1 MKRSVFKKITILVF
15 ICLFCI
21 LGIANGGETNVEA
34 ANNNGVPY
42 TTYTKSVHGLTPT
55 QTAYIPVGVI
65 GEKFDLVDEPQN
77 LKSASDIYY
86 YNNNL
91 YIADSGNKRI
101 IQSDI
106 KGNLIRI
113 YKHDSFV
120 EPTGVFVTEDGVY
133 IADKGA
139 KTVFLVNHE
148 LTVDNKAEVTLEVTQ
163 PNSPIFGKQEFKPTK
178 VAVKSNKNI
187 YVVGEGSTN
196 GIIEF
201 NYDGEFLGYL
211 GINSVELSLRS
222 IIYKFLLKDN
232 DSASSK
238 PSAPTNVALGLK
250 GAILSTNVNVNETF
264 KRLNITGINTLQA
277 STLYPTVTLAD
288 IIMNDEGYIYMV
300 AESGEVYE
308 YDSKGNLLFQ
318 FNTYD
323 FAQTKSLGLT
333 AKPSGICIDNVGNMY
348 ILDSSSANI
357 QIYQKTVFV
366 DLVHKAVTLY
376 NDGRYEES
384 KPYWEE
390 IQRQNTSFSLAHTA
404 LGSALTKEGKYEE
417 ALKEFELAKDYTGY
431 SQAYWEIRNAAIQS
445 NLPLWLGLILGA
457 IVIIFIL
464 SKLYKNTTI
473 FDGVKAVIRK
483 IKSQKLVAELL
494 YGFNVFKKPSDT
506 FYGIKKQGKA
516 SYLSGFILL
525 ALFVIIYLVDIYCS
539 GFLFR
544 SEAGLSYVS
553 VQLAI
558 VLGVFFLFVIVNY
571 FVSTLSDG
579 EGWFRDIFICSVYA
593 LMPFIVLTLPMTIIS
608 HFLTFNE
615 SFIVELYKTLTIAWS
630 LFLVIYAI
638 KEVHNYSFKKT
649 IGSVLIIIFGMVI
662 LVLIGLL
669 VYSFM
674 GQLIDFLVSIVKE
687 VFYRAF

>member
-1 MKRSVFKKITILVF
+1 MKKALFKKITIVIF

-21 LGIANGGETNVEA
+21 FGFAPKASVSA
-34 ANNNGVPY
+34 ASSNGVPY

-65 GEKFDLVDEPQN
+65 CDSAATALLSK
-77 LKSASDIYY
+77 ASDIFYF
-86 YNNNL
+86 NNSL
-91 YIADSGNKRI
+91 YIADTGNGRI
-101 IQSDI
+101 IQTDI
-106 KGNLIRI
+106 KGKIIRE
-113 YKHDSFV
+113 YKHAEFV
-120 EPTGVFVTEDGVY
+120 SPTGVFVTEESVY
-133 IADKGA
+133 VADKGA
-139 KTVFLVNHE
+139 KAVFKLSHE
-148 LTVDNKAEVTLEVTQ
+148 LSGLELNTAVIELKVVK
-163 PNSPIFGKQEFKPTK
+163 PVNSQIFGKQDFVPTK
-178 VAVKSNKNI
+178 VAVKSNRNI
-187 YVVGEGSTN
+187 YVIGEGSTN

-211 GINSVELSLRS
+211 GINSVEQSWKSVLYDILN
-222 IIYKFLLKDN
+222 IKIDGK
-232 DSASSK
+232 SK

-250 GAILSTNVNVNETF
+250 GSILSTNVNVAETF

-277 STLYPTVTLAD
+277 TTQYPTVTLAD

-300 AESGEVYE
+300 GEQGEVYE
-308 YDSKGNLLFQ
+308 YDSKGNLLFN

-323 FAQTKSLGLT
+323 FGQTKALGLT
-333 AKPSGICIDNVGNMY
+333 SKPSGICIDSNGNIY
-348 ILDSSSANI
+348 ILDSNYSNI

-366 DLVHKAVTLY
+366 DLVHTALTLY
-376 NDGRYEES
+376 NDGLYEES

-404 LGSALTKEGKYEE
+404 LGSALSKEGKYDE
-417 ALKEFELAKDYTGY
+417 ALHEFELARDYAGY

-445 NLPLWLGLILGA
+445 NLPLWLGIIVGAVILL
-457 IVIIFIL
+457 VVL
-464 SKLYKNTTI
+464 SKVYKKSPA
-473 FDGVKAVIRK
+473 FDGVKAGIAK
-483 IKSQKLVAELL
+483 FKSKKLVSELL
-494 YGFNVFKKPSDT
+494 FGFKIFKKPSDT

-516 SYLSGFILL
+516 SYLSGIILL
-525 ALFVIIYLVDIYCS
+525 ALFVLVYLVDIYCS

-553 VQLAI
+553 VQLGI
-558 VLGVFFLFVIVNY
+558 VLGIFLLFVVVNY
-571 FVSTLSDG
+571 FVSTLGDG
-579 EGWFRDIFICSVYA
+579 EGWFKDIFICTAYA
-593 LMPFIVLTLPMTIIS
+593 LMPFIVLTLPMTILS
-608 HFLTFNE
+608 HFLTYNE
-615 SFIVELYKTLTIAWS
+615 SFLVDAYKLFTMGWT

-649 IGSVLIIIFGMVI
+649 IGSVLIIIFGMI
-662 LVLIGLL
+662 MLVLIGLL

>member
-1 MKRSVFKKITILVF
+1 MKKSIFNKISILVF

-21 LGIANGGETNVEA
+21 LGLSFGKVAPVEA
-34 ANNNGVPY
+34 ATNNGIPY
-42 TTYTKSVHGLTPT
+42 TTYTKGVDGLSPT

-65 GEKFDLVDEPQN
+65 GGNFELNK
-77 LKSASDIYY
+77 ASDIYF
-86 YNNNL
+86 YNGNV
-91 YIADSGNKRI
+91 YIADTGNKRI
-101 IQSDI
+101 VLSDI
-106 KGNLIRI
+106 KGNII
-113 YKHDSFV
+113 KEYKHEEFDS
-120 EPTGVFVTEDGVY
+120 PTGVFVTEESVY
-133 IADKGA
+133 VADKGA
-139 KTVFLVNHE
+139 KTVFKLAHE
-148 LTVDNKAEVTLEVTQ
+148 LDLENKAIIELRVVK
-163 PNSPIFGKQEFKPTK
+163 PSKSPIFGNHDFVPTK
-178 VAVKSNKNI
+178 VAVKSNRNI
-187 YVVGEGSTN
+187 YVIGEGSTN

-201 NYDGEFLGYL
+201 NYEGEFLGYL
-211 GINSVELSLRS
+211 GINSVELSFRAIL
-222 IIYKFLLKDN
+222 YEFFVKDA
-232 DSASSK
+232 STASSK

-250 GAILSTNVNVNETF
+250 GAILSTNVNVAETF

-277 STLYPTVTLAD
+277 NTTYPTTVLAD

-300 AESGEVYE
+300 AETGEVYE

-318 FNTYD
+318 FNTKD
-323 FAQTKSLGLT
+323 SSKTQVLGLT
-333 AKPSGICIDNVGNMY
+333 TKPVGICIDNTGNIY
-348 ILDSSSANI
+348 ILDSEKANI

-366 DLVHKAVTLY
+366 DLVHEAVSLY
-376 NDGRYEES
+376 NEGRYIDS
-384 KPYWEE
+384 KPLWEE
-390 IQRQNTSFSLAHTA
+390 ILRQNTSFSLAHTA
-404 LGSALTKEGKYEE
+404 LGSALTKEGKYNE
-417 ALKEFELAKDYTGY
+417 ALEEFRIAKDYAGY
-431 SQAYWEIRNAAIQS
+431 SAAYWEIRNAAIQS
-445 NLPLWLGLILGA
+445 NLPLWLGIILGA

-464 SKLYKNTTI
+464 NKLYKNTTI
-473 FDGVKAVIRK
+473 FDGVKAVIAK
-483 IKSQKLVAELL
+483 IKSKKLVAELL
-494 YGFNVFKKPSDT
+494 YAFNVFKKPSDT

-516 SYLSGFILL
+516 SYASGFILL

-579 EGWFRDIFICSVYA
+579 EGWFRDIFISTVYA
-593 LMPFIVLTLPMTIIS
+593 LMPFIVLTLPMTLIS

-615 SFIVELYKTLTIAWS
+615 SFIVELYKTLTIVWS

-674 GQLIDFLVSIVKE
+674 GQLIEFLVSIVRE

>member
-21 LGIANGGETNVEA
+21 LGISSTKITASAASNV
-34 ANNNGVPY
+34 NGVPY
-42 TTYTKSVHGLTPT
+42 TTYTKSVHGLSPT

-65 GEKFDLVDEPQN
+65 CETHN
-77 LKSASDIYY
+77 LSSASDIYFY
-86 YNNNL
+86 ENSL
-91 YIADSGNKRI
+91 YIADTGNKRI

-106 KGNLIRI
+106 KGNII
-113 YKHDSFV
+113 KEYKHEEFMS
-120 EPTGVFVTEDGVY
+120 PTGVFVTEESVY
-133 IADKGA
+133 IADKAA
-139 KTVFLVNHE
+139 KTVFKVSHDLDATGAANIE
-148 LTVDNKAEVTLEVTQ
+148 LRVVK
-163 PNSPIFGKQEFKPTK
+163 PSKSPIFGNHDFVPTK
-178 VAVKSNKNI
+178 VAVKSNRNI
-187 YVVGEGSTN
+187 YVIGEGSTN

-222 IIYKFLLKDN
+222 IIFGFLLKDF
-232 DSASSK
+232 DGASDK

-250 GAILSTNVNVNETF
+250 GSILSTNINVAETF

-277 STLYPTVTLAD
+277 TTTYPTVTLSD

-300 AESGEVYE
+300 GEQGEVYE
-308 YDSKGNLLFQ
+308 YDSKGNLLFT

-323 FAQTKSLGLT
+323 FAQTKALGLT
-333 AKPSGICIDNVGNMY
+333 SKPSGICLDNDGNIY
-348 ILDSSSANI
+348 ILDSSYTNI

-376 NDGRYEES
+376 NEGRYEES
-384 KPYWEE
+384 KPYWLE

-404 LGSALTKEGKYEE
+404 LGSTLAKEGKYEE
-417 ALKEFELAKDYTGY
+417 ALKEFELAKDYNGY

-445 NLPLWLGLILGA
+445 NLPLWLG
-457 IVIIFIL
+457 IIFGSIIL
-464 SKLYKNTTI
+464 LVVASKVYKKSPA
-473 FDGVKAVIRK
+473 FDGVKAGIAK
-483 IKSQKLVAELL
+483 FKSKKLVSELL
-494 YGFNVFKKPSDT
+494 YGFNIFKKPSDT

-516 SYLSGFILL
+516 SYLSGIILL

-553 VQLAI
+553 VQLAL
-558 VLGVFFLFVIVNY
+558 VLGLFMLFVVVNY

-579 EGWFRDIFICSVYA
+579 EGWFRDIFISSAYA
-593 LMPFIVLTLPMTIIS
+593 LMPFIVLTLPMTFLS
-608 HFLTFNE
+608 HFLTYNE
-615 SFIVELYKTLTIAWS
+615 GFIVELYTTFTMGWT
-630 LFLVIYAI
+630 LFLLIYAI

-649 IGSVLIIIFGMVI
+649 LGSVLIIIFGMII

>member
-1 MKRSVFKKITILVF
+1 MKRSLFKKITILVF
-15 ICLFCI
+15 ICLFCV
-21 LGIANGGETNVEA
+21 LGLTLETQPKVEA
-34 ANNNGVPY
+34 ANNNGIPY
-42 TTYTKSVHGLTPT
+42 TTYTKSVNGLSPT
-55 QTAYIPVGVI
+55 QTAYIPVGII
-65 GEKFDLVDEPQN
+65 GANFE
-77 LKSASDIYY
+77 LKNAADIYF
-86 YNNNL
+86 YNENI
-91 YIADSGNKRI
+91 YVADTGNKRI

-106 KGNLIRI
+106 KGNIIRE
-113 YKHDSFV
+113 YKSDKFV
-120 EPTGVFVTEDGVY
+120 TPTGVFVTDESIY
-133 IADKGA
+133 IADKDA
-139 KTVFLVNHE
+139 KTVFKISHE
-148 LTVDNKAEVTLEVTQ
+148 LDVNNQSIIELEVVK
-163 PNSPIFGKQEFKPTK
+163 PSKSPIFGNHDFVPTK
-178 VAVKSNKNI
+178 VAVKSNRNI
-187 YVVGEGSTN
+187 YVIGEGSTN

-201 NYDGEFLGYL
+201 NYEGEFLGYL
-211 GINSVELSLRS
+211 GINSVELSFRAIL
-222 IIYKFLLKDN
+222 YNFFVKDA
-232 DSASSK
+232 STASSK

-277 STLYPTVTLAD
+277 STTYPTTTLAD
-288 IIMNDEGYIYMV
+288 IIMNNEGYIYMV
-300 AESGEVYE
+300 AETGEVYE

-323 FAQTKSLGLT
+323 SAKTQVLGLT
-333 AKPSGICIDNVGNMY
+333 SKPTGICIDNSGNIY
-348 ILDSSSANI
+348 ILDSSYKNI

-366 DLVHKAVTLY
+366 DLVHEAVSLY
-376 NDGRYEES
+376 NEGRYIDS
-384 KPYWEE
+384 KPLWEE
-390 IQRQNTSFSLAHTA
+390 ILRQNTSFSLAHTA

-417 ALKEFELAKDYTGY
+417 ALEEFKIAKDYAGY
-431 SQAYWEIRNAAIQS
+431 SAAYWEIRNAAIQS
-445 NLPLWLGLILGA
+445 NLPLWLGLFLGA

-464 SKLYKNTTI
+464 NKLYKKTTI
-473 FDGVKAVIRK
+473 FDGLKAVIAK
-483 IKSQKLVAELL
+483 IKSKKLVAELL
-494 YGFNVFKKPSDT
+494 YAFKVFKKPSDT

-516 SYLSGFILL
+516 SYASGFILL
-525 ALFVIIYLVDIYCS
+525 ALFVIVYLVDIYCS

-579 EGWFRDIFICSVYA
+579 EGWFRDIFICTVYS
-593 LMPFIVLTLPMTIIS
+593 LMPFIVLTLPMTFIS

-615 SFIVELYKTLTIAWS
+615 SFIVELYKTLTIVWS

-649 IGSVLIIIFGMVI
+649 VGSVLIIIFGMVI

>member
-1 MKRSVFKKITILVF
+1 MKRALFKKISILVF

-21 LGIANGGETNVEA
+21 LGFTSNKVEVAASNV
-34 ANNNGVPY
+34 NGVPY
-42 TTYTKSVHGLTPT
+42 TTYTKSVHGLSPT

-65 GEKFDLVDEPQN
+65 CQTAN
-77 LKSASDIYY
+77 LSSASDIYY
-86 YNNNL
+86 YNNSL
-91 YIADSGNKRI
+91 YIADTGNKRI
-101 IQSDI
+101 IQTDI
-106 KGNLIRI
+106 KGNII
-113 YKHDSFV
+113 KEYKHEEFMS
-120 EPTGVFVTEDGVY
+120 PTGVFVTDESVY
-133 IADKGA
+133 IADKAA
-139 KTVFLVNHE
+139 KTVFKVSHE
-148 LTVDNKAEVTLEVTQ
+148 LDETTSAANIELRVVKPDK
-163 PNSPIFGKQEFKPTK
+163 SPIFGNHDFVPTK
-178 VAVKSNKNI
+178 VAVKSNRNI
-187 YVVGEGSTN
+187 YVIGEGSTN

-222 IIYKFLLKDN
+222 IIFGFLLKDF
-232 DSASSK
+232 DGASDK

-250 GAILSTNVNVNETF
+250 GSILSTNVNVAETF

-277 STLYPTVTLAD
+277 TTTYPTVTLAD

-300 AESGEVYE
+300 GEQGEVYE
-308 YDSKGNLLFQ
+308 YDSKGNLLFT

-333 AKPSGICIDNVGNMY
+333 SKPSGICLDSTGNIY
-348 ILDSSSANI
+348 ILDSSYTNI

-366 DLVHKAVTLY
+366 DLVHKAVSLY
-376 NDGRYEES
+376 NEGRYEES
-384 KPYWEE
+384 KPYWLE

-404 LGSALTKEGKYEE
+404 LGSTLAKEGKYQE
-417 ALKEFELAKDYTGY
+417 ALKEFELAKDYAGY

-445 NLPLWLGLILGA
+445 NLPLWLGLIFGGI
-457 IVIIFIL
+457 IVIFVL
-464 SKLYKNTTI
+464 NKLYKKTSI
-473 FDGVKAVIRK
+473 FDGVKAVIAK
-483 IKSQKLVAELL
+483 VKSKKLVGELL
-494 YGFNVFKKPSDT
+494 YGFNVLKKPSDT

-516 SYLSGFILL
+516 SYLSGIILL
-525 ALFVIIYLVDIYCS
+525 ALFVVIYLVDIYCS

-558 VLGVFFLFVIVNY
+558 VLGIFMLFVIVNY

-579 EGWFRDIFICSVYA
+579 EGWFRDIFICSAYA
-593 LMPFIVLTLPMTIIS
+593 LVPFIVLTLPMTFLS
-608 HFLTFNE
+608 HFLTYNE
-615 SFIVELYKTLTIAWS
+615 SFIVELYKSFTMIWT
-630 LFLVIYAI
+630 LFLLIYAI

-649 IGSVLIIIFGMVI
+649 VGSVLIIIFGMVI

>member
-1 MKRSVFKKITILVF
+1 MKRSLFKKITILVF
-15 ICLFCI
+15 ICLFCV
-21 LGIANGGETNVEA
+21 LGLTLETQPKVEA
-34 ANNNGVPY
+34 ANNNGIPY
-42 TTYTKSVHGLTPT
+42 TTYTKSVNGLSPT
-55 QTAYIPVGVI
+55 QTAYIPVGII
-65 GEKFDLVDEPQN
+65 GENFE
-77 LKSASDIYY
+77 LKNAADIYF
-86 YNNNL
+86 YNENI
-91 YIADSGNKRI
+91 YVADTGNKRI

-106 KGNLIRI
+106 KGNIIRE
-113 YKHDSFV
+113 YKSDKFV
-120 EPTGVFVTEDGVY
+120 TPTGVFVTDESIY
-133 IADKGA
+133 IADKDA
-139 KTVFLVNHE
+139 KTVFKISHE
-148 LTVDNKAEVTLEVTQ
+148 LDVNNQSIIELEVVK
-163 PNSPIFGKQEFKPTK
+163 PSKSPIFGNHDFVPTK
-178 VAVKSNKNI
+178 VAVKSNRNI
-187 YVVGEGSTN
+187 YVIGEGSTN

-201 NYDGEFLGYL
+201 NYEGEFLGYL
-211 GINSVELSLRS
+211 GINSVELSFRAIL
-222 IIYKFLLKDN
+222 YNFFVKDA
-232 DSASSK
+232 STASSK

-277 STLYPTVTLAD
+277 STTYPTTTLAD
-288 IIMNDEGYIYMV
+288 IIMNNEGYIYMV
-300 AESGEVYE
+300 AETGEVYE

-323 FAQTKSLGLT
+323 SAKTQVLGLT
-333 AKPSGICIDNVGNMY
+333 SKPTGICIDNSGNIY
-348 ILDSSSANI
+348 ILDSSYKNI

-366 DLVHKAVTLY
+366 DLVHEAVSLY
-376 NDGRYEES
+376 NEGRYIDS
-384 KPYWEE
+384 KPLWEE
-390 IQRQNTSFSLAHTA
+390 ILRQNTSFSLAHTA

-417 ALKEFELAKDYTGY
+417 ALEEFKIAKDYAGY
-431 SQAYWEIRNAAIQS
+431 SAAYWEIRNAAIQS
-445 NLPLWLGLILGA
+445 NLPLWLGLFLGA

-464 SKLYKNTTI
+464 NKLYKKTTI
-473 FDGVKAVIRK
+473 FDGLKAVIAK
-483 IKSQKLVAELL
+483 IKSKKLVAELL
-494 YGFNVFKKPSDT
+494 YAFKVFKKPSDT

-516 SYLSGFILL
+516 SYASGFILL
-525 ALFVIIYLVDIYCS
+525 ALFVIVYLVDIYCS

-579 EGWFRDIFICSVYA
+579 EGWFRDIFICTVYS
-593 LMPFIVLTLPMTIIS
+593 LMPFIVLTLPMTFIS

-615 SFIVELYKTLTIAWS
+615 SFIVELYKTLTIVWS

-649 IGSVLIIIFGMVI
+649 VGSVLIIIFGMVI

>member
-1 MKRSVFKKITILVF
+1 MKRSIFKKITILVF
-15 ICLFCI
+15 VCLFCI
-21 LGIANGGETNVEA
+21 LGLSKGKEPVVEA
-34 ANNNGVPY
+34 ANNNGIPY
-42 TTYTKSVHGLTPT
+42 TTYTKSVNGLAPT
-55 QTAYIPVGVI
+55 QTAYIPVGII
-65 GEKFDLVDEPQN
+65 GADFE
-77 LKSASDIYY
+77 LKNAADIYF
-86 YNNNL
+86 YNENI
-91 YIADSGNKRI
+91 YIADAGNKRI

-106 KGNLIRI
+106 KGNIIRV
-113 YKHDSFV
+113 YKHEKFIN
-120 EPTGVFVTEDGVY
+120 PTGVFVTEESIY
-133 IADKGA
+133 IADKDA
-139 KTVFLVNHE
+139 KTVFKISHE
-148 LTVDNKAEVTLEVTQ
+148 LDLESNSIIELEVVK
-163 PNSPIFGKQEFKPTK
+163 PSKSPIFGNHDFVPTK
-178 VAVKSNKNI
+178 VAVKSNRNI
-187 YVVGEGSTN
+187 YVIGEGSTN

-201 NYDGEFLGYL
+201 NYEGEFLGYL
-211 GINSVELSLRS
+211 GINSVEKSLRS
-222 IIYKFLLKDN
+222 IIYGFFVKGGG
-232 DSASSK
+232 SGSK
-238 PSAPTNVALGLK
+238 PYAPTNVALGLK
-250 GAILSTNVNVNETF
+250 GAILSTNVNVTETF

-277 STLYPTVTLAD
+277 STTYPTTTLAD

-300 AESGEVYE
+300 AETGEVYE

-323 FAQTKSLGLT
+323 SAKTQVLGLT
-333 AKPSGICIDNVGNMY
+333 SNPKGICIDSSGNIY
-348 ILDSSSANI
+348 ILDSKYSNI

-366 DLVHKAVTLY
+366 DLVHEAVSLY
-376 NDGRYEES
+376 NEGRYIDS
-384 KPYWEE
+384 KPLWEE
-390 IQRQNTSFSLAHTA
+390 ILRQNTSFSLAHTA
-404 LGSALTKEGKYEE
+404 LGSALTKEGNYEA
-417 ALKEFELAKDYTGY
+417 ALEEFRIAKDYAGY
-431 SQAYWEIRNAAIQS
+431 SSAYWEIRNAAIQS
-445 NLPLWLGLILGA
+445 NLPLWLGIILGA
-457 IVIIFIL
+457 IIIIFIL
-464 SKLYKNTTI
+464 NKLYKKTTI
-473 FDGVKAVIRK
+473 FDGVKAVIAK
-483 IKSQKLVAELL
+483 IKSKKLVAELL
-494 YGFNVFKKPSDT
+494 YAFNVFKKPSDT

-516 SYLSGFILL
+516 SYTSGIILL
-525 ALFVIIYLVDIYCS
+525 LLFVVVYLVDIYCS

-558 VLGVFFLFVIVNY
+558 VLGIFLLFVIVNY

-579 EGWFRDIFICSVYA
+579 EGWFRDIFICTVYA

-615 SFIVELYKTLTIAWS
+615 SFIIELYKTLTIVWS

>member
-1 MKRSVFKKITILVF
+1 MKKALFKKITILVF

-21 LGIANGGETNVEA
+21 LGFAPKATVSA
-34 ANNNGVPY
+34 ASNTNGVPY

-65 GEKFDLVDEPQN
+65 CDSAATASLSK
-77 LKSASDIYY
+77 ASDIFYF
-86 YNNNL
+86 NNSL
-91 YIADSGNKRI
+91 YIADTGNKRI
-101 IQSDI
+101 IQTDI
-106 KGNLIRI
+106 KGNIIRE
-113 YKHDSFV
+113 YKHAEFV
-120 EPTGVFVTEDGVY
+120 SPTGVFVTEESVY
-133 IADKGA
+133 VADKDA
-139 KTVFLVNHE
+139 KTVFKLSHE
-148 LTVDNKAEVTLEVTQ
+148 LSGLELNTAVIELKVVK
-163 PNSPIFGKQEFKPTK
+163 PVNSQIFGKQDFVPTK
-178 VAVKSNKNI
+178 VAVKSNRNI
-187 YVVGEGSTN
+187 YVIGEGSTN

-211 GINSVELSLRS
+211 GINSVEQSWKS
-222 IIYKFLLKDN
+222 ILYDILNIKIDGK
-232 DSASSK
+232 SK

-250 GAILSTNVNVNETF
+250 GSILSTNVNVAETF
-264 KRLNITGINTLQA
+264 KRLNITGLNTLQA
-277 STLYPTVTLAD
+277 TTQYPTVTLAD

-300 AESGEVYE
+300 GEQGEVYE
-308 YDSKGNLLFQ
+308 YDSKGNLLFN

-323 FAQTKSLGLT
+323 FGQTKALGLT
-333 AKPSGICIDNVGNMY
+333 SKPSGICIDSNGNIY
-348 ILDSSSANI
+348 ILDSNYSNI

-366 DLVHKAVTLY
+366 DLVHTAVTLY
-376 NDGRYEES
+376 NDGLYEES

-404 LGSALTKEGKYEE
+404 LGSALSKEGKYDE
-417 ALKEFELAKDYTGY
+417 ALHEFELARDYAGY

-445 NLPLWLGLILGA
+445 NLPLWLGIIAASIILL
-457 IVIIFIL
+457 VVF
-464 SKLYKNTTI
+464 SKVYKKSPA
-473 FDGVKAVIRK
+473 FDGVKAGIAK
-483 IKSQKLVAELL
+483 FKSKKLVSELL
-494 YGFNVFKKPSDT
+494 FGFKIFKKPSDT

-516 SYLSGFILL
+516 SYLSGIILL
-525 ALFVIIYLVDIYCS
+525 ALFVLVYLVDIYCS

-558 VLGVFFLFVIVNY
+558 VLGVFLLFVVVNY
-571 FVSTLSDG
+571 FVSTLGDG
-579 EGWFRDIFICSVYA
+579 EGWFRDIFICTAYA
-593 LMPFIVLTLPMTIIS
+593 LMPFIVLTLPMTILS
-608 HFLTFNE
+608 HFLTYNE
-615 SFIVELYKTLTIAWS
+615 SFLVDAYKLFTMAWT

-649 IGSVLIIIFGMVI
+649 VGSVLIIIFGMI
-662 LVLIGLL
+662 MLVLIGLL

>member
-1 MKRSVFKKITILVF
+1 MKRSLFKKITILVF
-15 ICLFCI
+15 ICLFCV
-21 LGIANGGETNVEA
+21 LGLTLETQPKVEA
-34 ANNNGVPY
+34 ANNNGIPY
-42 TTYTKSVHGLTPT
+42 TTYTKSVNGLSPT
-55 QTAYIPVGVI
+55 QTAYIPVGII
-65 GEKFDLVDEPQN
+65 GANFDLKN
-77 LKSASDIYY
+77 AADIYF
-86 YNNNL
+86 YNENI
-91 YIADSGNKRI
+91 YVADTGNKRI

-106 KGNLIRI
+106 KGNIIRE
-113 YKHDSFV
+113 YKSDKFV
-120 EPTGVFVTEDGVY
+120 TPTGVFVTDESIY
-133 IADKGA
+133 IADKDA
-139 KTVFLVNHE
+139 KTVFKISHDLDVNNQSIIE
-148 LTVDNKAEVTLEVTQ
+148 LEVVK
-163 PNSPIFGKQEFKPTK
+163 PSKSPIFGNHDFVPTK
-178 VAVKSNKNI
+178 VAVKSNRNI
-187 YVVGEGSTN
+187 YVIGEGSTN

-201 NYDGEFLGYL
+201 NYEGEFLGYL
-211 GINSVELSLRS
+211 GINSVELSFRAIL
-222 IIYKFLLKDN
+222 YNFFVKDA
-232 DSASSK
+232 STASSK

-277 STLYPTVTLAD
+277 STTYPTTTLAD

-300 AESGEVYE
+300 AETGEVYE

-323 FAQTKSLGLT
+323 SAKTQVLGLT
-333 AKPSGICIDNVGNMY
+333 SKPTGICIDNSGNIY
-348 ILDSSSANI
+348 ILDSGYRNI

-366 DLVHKAVTLY
+366 DLVHEAVSLY
-376 NDGRYEES
+376 NEGRYVDS
-384 KPYWEE
+384 KPLWEE
-390 IQRQNTSFSLAHTA
+390 ILRQNTSFSLAHTA

-417 ALKEFELAKDYTGY
+417 ALEEFKIAKDYAGY
-431 SQAYWEIRNAAIQS
+431 SAAYWEIRNVAIQS
-445 NLPLWLGLILGA
+445 NLPLWLGLFLGA

-464 SKLYKNTTI
+464 NKLYKKTTI
-473 FDGVKAVIRK
+473 FDGLKAVIAK
-483 IKSQKLVAELL
+483 IKSKKLVAELL
-494 YGFNVFKKPSDT
+494 YAFKVFKKPSDT

-516 SYLSGFILL
+516 SYASGFILL
-525 ALFVIIYLVDIYCS
+525 ALFVIVYLVDIYCS

-553 VQLAI
+553 IQLAI

-579 EGWFRDIFICSVYA
+579 EGWFRDIFICTVYS
-593 LMPFIVLTLPMTIIS
+593 LMPFIVLTLPMTFIS

-615 SFIVELYKTLTIAWS
+615 SFIVELYKTLTIVWS

-649 IGSVLIIIFGMVI
+649 VGSVLIIIFGMVI